1 LFNEIFYLVEDQLFM
16 KIEFLNRLNDLFNSL
31 CPVEQTFFSFA
42 VITSDSAVD
51 CVPNQLGFKNNLIMD
66 LFILFFDQKR
76 HLLIMK

>member
-1 LFNEIFYLVEDQLFM
+1 MTYLIRCVQLN
-16 KIEFLNRLNDLFNSL
+16 KL
-31 CPVEQTFFSFA
+31 FSFA